1 MYLTKE
7 TKQLLGGKKMDNGID
22 FWITE
27 EQAEVIC
34 RHFGKERELM
44 ADYEIAEL
52 LDVLID
58 EANDE
63 F

>member
-1 MYLTKE
+1 
-7 TKQLLGGKKMDNGID
+7 MDNGID

-27 EQAEVIC
+27 EQTKVIC

-52 LDVLID
+52 LDTLID